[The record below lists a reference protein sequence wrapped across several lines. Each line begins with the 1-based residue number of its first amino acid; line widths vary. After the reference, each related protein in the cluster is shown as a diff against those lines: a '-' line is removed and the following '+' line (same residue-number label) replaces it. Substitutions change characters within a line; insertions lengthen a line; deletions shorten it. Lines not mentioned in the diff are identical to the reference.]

1 MIIDAIALWRESRR
15 EFDPKPMF
23 GERIRL
29 SAKQAPAQLKIQCH
43 QRSPLMGNLQ
53 RLEVSA
59 SLRRKNTDVKR
70 PLMRQFCDRNRASRA
85 IDMA

>member
-15 EFDPKPMF
+15 EFDLKPMF
-23 GERIRL
+23 GGRVRL
-29 SAKQAPAQLKIQCH
+29 SAKQAPAQLKIQYRE
-43 QRSPLMGNLQ
+43 RSPPMGHLQ
-53 RLEVSA
+53 RLEVAA
-59 SLRRKNTDVKR
+59 SLRRKRTGVKR